1 MKYEFF
7 IGLRYLS
14 SRRKQKFASIIGLI
28 SVLGVIIGVM
38 ALNVV
43 LSVMGGFE
51 EELREK
57 ILGVSSHIVILS
69 YDGPMKDYSAIE
81 DEALK
86 FPGVLGASPFIY
98 GQGMMASENNVS
110 GSVVRGIDPG
120 TAGSVTN
127 IEQALGRGVLG
138 NKYDDEKRISDEQ
151 LSRMGKEVLEKL
163 NKGTGSGKPPI
174 LLGKELANT
183 LRVMEGDQVSLVSP
197 FGKMGPF
204 GATAKVKKFEV
215 AGVFDYGMIEYDS
228 SISYVGL
235 RDAMEFFDMS
245 GEVSGVEVKVR
256 DIYNAR
262 GMSAELASILG
273 FPYYTRNWE
282 EVNKSLFKAL
292 RLERIAIAIFLGL
305 IILVAALDIVSALT
319 MVVMEKGRDIAILR
333 AMGATRNGILKIFVI
348 DGMIIGIVGTLL
360 GSLSGYGICYML
372 KTSETIRKLIPFD
385 NNVYPISEFPVKIEP
400 FYFLTVAFCS
410 ILICFIA
417 TLYPSFQASRKDPI
431 EALRYE

>member
-57 ILGVSSHIVILS
+57 ILGVSSHVVILS
-69 YDGPMKDYSAIE
+69 YDGPMKDYSRVE
-81 DEALK
+81 DEAAK
-86 FPGVLGASPFIY
+86 FPGVVGASPFIY
-98 GQGMMASENNVS
+98 GQGMMASEHNVS

-127 IEQALGRGVLG
+127 IELALGRGVLG
-138 NKYDDEKRISDEQ
+138 GKEEDKDRVPDEQ
-151 LSRMGKEVLEKL
+151 LSRMGKEVLGKLEKE
-163 NKGTGSGKPPI
+163 TASGKPPI
-174 LLGKELANT
+174 LLGRELANT
-183 LRVMEGDQVSLVSP
+183 LGVVEGDQVSLVSP

-215 AGVFDYGMIEYDS
+215 AGIFDYGMIEYDS
-228 SISYVGL
+228 SISYVDL
-235 RDAMEFFDMS
+235 KDAMDFFDMT
-245 GEVSGVEVKVR
+245 GEASGVEVKVKN
-256 DIYNAR
+256 IYDAR
-262 GMSAELASILG
+262 GIGTELASILG

-333 AMGATRNGILKIFVI
+333 AMGATKNGILKIFVI
-348 DGMIIGIVGTLL
+348 DGMIIGIIGTLL

-400 FYFLTVAFCS
+400 FYFVTVAFFS

-417 TLYPSFQASRKDPI
+417 TLYPSIQASRKDPV

>member
-57 ILGVSSHIVILS
+57 ILGVSSHVVILS
-69 YDGPMKDYSAIE
+69 YDGPMKDYTRVE
-81 DEALK
+81 DEAAK
-86 FPGVLGASPFIY
+86 FPGVVGASPFIY
-98 GQGMMASENNVS
+98 GQGMMASEHNVS

-127 IEQALGRGVLG
+127 IELALGRGLLG
-138 NKYDDEKRISDEQ
+138 GKEEDKDRVPDEK
-151 LSRMGKEVLEKL
+151 LSRMGKEVLGKLEKE
-163 NKGTGSGKPPI
+163 TASGKPPI
-174 LLGKELANT
+174 ILGRELANT
-183 LRVMEGDQVSLVSP
+183 LGVVEGDQVSLVSP

-215 AGVFDYGMIEYDS
+215 AGIFDYGMIEYDS
-228 SISYVGL
+228 SISYVDL
-235 RDAMEFFDMS
+235 KDAMDFFDMT
-245 GEVSGVEVKVR
+245 GEASGVEVKVR
-256 DIYNAR
+256 NIYDAR
-262 GMSAELASILG
+262 GIGTQLASILG

-333 AMGATRNGILKIFVI
+333 AMGATRNGILKIFII
-348 DGMIIGIVGTLL
+348 DGMIIGIVGTVL

-400 FYFLTVAFCS
+400 FYFVTVAFFS

-417 TLYPSFQASRKDPI
+417 TLYPSIQASRKDPV

>member
-57 ILGVSSHIVILS
+57 ILGVSSHVVILS
-69 YDGPMKDYSAIE
+69 YDGPMKDYSRVE
-81 DEALK
+81 EEAAK
-86 FPGVLGASPFIY
+86 FPGVVGASPFIY
-98 GQGMMASENNVS
+98 GQGMMASEHNVS

-127 IEQALGRGVLG
+127 IELALGRGVLG
-138 NKYDDEKRISDEQ
+138 GKEEDKDRVPDEQ
-151 LSRMGKEVLEKL
+151 LSRMGKEALVKLEKE
-163 NKGTGSGKPPI
+163 TASGKPPI
-174 LLGKELANT
+174 LLGRELANT
-183 LRVMEGDQVSLVSP
+183 LGVVEGDQVSLVSP

-215 AGVFDYGMIEYDS
+215 AGIFDYGMIEYDS
-228 SISYVGL
+228 SISYVDL
-235 RDAMEFFDMS
+235 KDAMDFFDMT
-245 GEVSGVEVKVR
+245 GEASGVEVKVR
-256 DIYNAR
+256 NIYDAR
-262 GMSAELASILG
+262 GIGTELASILG

-333 AMGATRNGILKIFVI
+333 AMGATKNGILKIFVI
-348 DGMIIGIVGTLL
+348 DGMIIGVVGTLL

-400 FYFLTVAFCS
+400 FYFVTVAFFS

-417 TLYPSFQASRKDPI
+417 TLYPSIQASRKDPV

>member
-57 ILGVSSHIVILS
+57 ILGVSSHVVILS
-69 YDGPMKDYSAIE
+69 YDGPMKDYSRVE
-81 DEALK
+81 DEAAK
-86 FPGVLGASPFIY
+86 FPGVVGASPFIY
-98 GQGMMASENNVS
+98 GQGMMASEHNVS

-127 IEQALGRGVLG
+127 IELALGRGVLG
-138 NKYDDEKRISDEQ
+138 GKEEDKDRVPDEQ
-151 LSRMGKEVLEKL
+151 LSRMGKEVLGKLEKE
-163 NKGTGSGKPPI
+163 TASGKPPI
-174 LLGKELANT
+174 LLGRELANT
-183 LRVMEGDQVSLVSP
+183 LGVVEGDQVSLVSP

-215 AGVFDYGMIEYDS
+215 AGIFDYGMIEYDS
-228 SISYVGL
+228 SISYVDL
-235 RDAMEFFDMS
+235 KDAMDFFDMT
-245 GEVSGVEVKVR
+245 GEASGVEVKVKN
-256 DIYNAR
+256 IYDAR
-262 GMSAELASILG
+262 GIGTELASILG

-333 AMGATRNGILKIFVI
+333 AMGATKNGILKIFVI

-400 FYFLTVAFCS
+400 FYFVTVAFFS

-417 TLYPSFQASRKDPI
+417 TLYPSIQASRKDPV

>member
-69 YDGPMKDYSAIE
+69 YDGPMKDYSKIE
-81 DEALK
+81 DETLK

-127 IEQALGRGVLG
+127 IEQALGRGILG
-138 NKYDDEKRISDEQ
+138 SKNDDKKRISDEQ
-151 LSRMGKEVLEKL
+151 LSRMGKEVLNKL
-163 NKGTGSGKPPI
+163 NKETESGKPPI

-183 LRVMEGDQVSLVSP
+183 LGVMEGDQVSLVSP

-215 AGVFDYGMIEYDS
+215 VGVFDYGMIEYDS
-228 SISYVGL
+228 SISYVDL
-235 RDAMEFFDMS
+235 KDAMEFFDMS

-262 GMSAELASILG
+262 VMSAELASILG

>member
-57 ILGVSSHIVILS
+57 ILGVSSHVVILS
-69 YDGPMKDYSAIE
+69 YDGPMKDYSKIE
-81 DEALK
+81 SQAAK
-86 FPGVLGASPFIY
+86 FPGVTGASPFIY
-98 GQGMMASENNVS
+98 GQAMMASENNVA

-127 IEQALGRGVLG
+127 VEQALGRGLLG
-138 NKYDDEKRISDEQ
+138 GREEDKDRVSDAQ
-151 LSRMGKEVLEKL
+151 LARMGKEILGKLEKE
-163 NKGTGSGKPPI
+163 TASGKPPI
-174 LLGKELANT
+174 LLGRELANT
-183 LRVMEGDQVSLVSP
+183 LGVVEGDQVSLVSP

-215 AGVFDYGMIEYDS
+215 VGVFDYGMIEYDS
-228 SISYVGL
+228 SISYVDL
-235 RDAMEFFDMS
+235 KDAMEFFDMT
-245 GEVSGVEVKVR
+245 GEVSGVEVKVKN
-256 DIYNAR
+256 IYDAR
-262 GMSAELASILG
+262 GIGNELASILG

-333 AMGATRNGILKIFVI
+333 AMGATRNGILKIFIV

-360 GSLSGYGICYML
+360 GSLSGYGICYLL

-400 FYFLTVAFCS
+400 FYFLTVAFFS

-417 TLYPSFQASRKDPI
+417 TLYPSIQASRKDPV

>member
-1 MKYEFF
+1 MRYEFF

-14 SRRKQKFASIIGLI
+14 SRRKHKFTSIIGLI

-51 EELREK
+51 DELREK
-57 ILGVSSHIVILS
+57 ILGVSSHLVILS
-69 YDGPMKDYSAIE
+69 YDGPMKDYAEIK
-81 DEALK
+81 DDALE
-86 FPGVLGASPFIY
+86 FSGVVGASPFIY
-98 GQGMMASENNVS
+98 GQGMIASERNVS

-120 TAGSVTN
+120 TAGTVTN
-127 IEQALGRGVLG
+127 IEQAIGRGIVGRNKLGDEQISKIGSEVLGR
-138 NKYDDEKRISDEQ
+138 
-151 LSRMGKEVLEKL
+151 L
-163 NKGTGSGKPPI
+163 NTETDTGRPPI
-174 LLGKELANT
+174 LIGKELAST
-183 LRVMEGDQVSLVSP
+183 LGVIEGDLVSLVSP

-215 AGVFDYGMIEYDS
+215 IGIFDYGMIEYDS
-228 SISYVGL
+228 SISYVDLGA
-235 RDAMEFFDMS
+235 AMDFFDMD
-245 GEVSGVEVKVR
+245 GEVSGVEVKVD
-256 DIYNAR
+256 DIYAAR
-262 GMSAELASILG
+262 KIGNELASVLG

-292 RLERIAIAIFLGL
+292 RLERIAIAIFLGF
-305 IILVAALDIVSALT
+305 IVLVAALDIVSTLT
-319 MVVMEKGRDIAILR
+319 MVVMEKGKDIAILR
-333 AMGATRNGILKIFVI
+333 AMGATRRGILRIFVT

-360 GSLSGYGICYML
+360 GSFAGFGICYML

-400 FYFLTVAFCS
+400 FYFITVAICS

>member
-57 ILGVSSHIVILS
+57 ILGVSSHIVVLS
-69 YDGPMKDYSAIE
+69 YDGPMKDFSKIE
-81 DEALK
+81 DETHK
-86 FPGVLGASPFIY
+86 FPGILGASPFIY

-120 TAGSVTN
+120 TAGTVTN

-138 NKYDDEKRISDEQ
+138 SKNPDKKRISDEQ
-151 LSRMGKEVLEKL
+151 LSRRGKEVLNKL
-163 NKGTGSGKPPI
+163 VTETESGKPPI

-183 LRVMEGDQVSLVSP
+183 LGVMEGDQVSLVSP

-215 AGVFDYGMIEYDS
+215 VGVFDYGMIEYDS
-228 SISYVGL
+228 SISYVDL
-235 RDAMEFFDMS
+235 KDAMDFFDMS

-256 DIYNAR
+256 DIYDTKR
-262 GMSAELASILG
+262 MSAELASILG

-319 MVVMEKGRDIAILR
+319 MVVMEKGKDIAILR